1 MTEDEVA
8 DSDDVDEVDQFGEF
22 FAVINSLLGEMPED
36 WVNNFLES
44 KGFALFQKVGEDP
57 SAANT
62 KTRKRF
68 FVMINN
74 ELGSM
79 PEDML
84 DEFVS
89 SPDFELYKLM
99 GEMYGE

>member
-1 MTEDEVA
+1 M
-8 DSDDVDEVDQFGEF
+8 DQFTEF
-22 FAVINSLLGEMPED
+22 FGVINNLLGDMPED

-57 SAANT
+57 GAANT
-62 KTRKRF
+62 KTRKKF
-68 FVMINN
+68 FIMINN

>member
-1 MTEDEVA
+1 MWY
-8 DSDDVDEVDQFGEF
+8 S
-22 FAVINSLLGEMPED
+22 
-36 WVNNFLES
+36 NFVES
-44 KGFALFQKVGEDP
+44 KGFKLFQKVGEDP
-57 SAANT
+57 EGTSE
-62 KTRKRF
+62 KDRKKF
-68 FVMINN
+68 FVKINN

-99 GEMYGE
+99 GELYGE

>member
-1 MTEDEVA
+1 
-8 DSDDVDEVDQFGEF
+8 
-22 FAVINSLLGEMPED
+22 MPED

-57 SAANT
+57 AAANT
-62 KTRKRF
+62 KTRKKF

-79 PEDML
+79 HEDML

>member
-1 MTEDEVA
+1 MGQ
-8 DSDDVDEVDQFGEF
+8 QFPR
-22 FAVINSLLGEMPED
+22 IQ
-36 WVNNFLES
+36 
-44 KGFALFQKVGEDP
+44 GFCTIQKVGDDP
-57 SAANT
+57 GSTNN
-62 KTRKRF
+62 KIRKKF

-84 DEFVS
+84 DEFVA

-99 GEMYGE
+99 GELYGE

>member
-1 MTEDEVA
+1 
-8 DSDDVDEVDQFGEF
+8 
-22 FAVINSLLGEMPED
+22 
-36 WVNNFLES
+36 
-44 KGFALFQKVGEDP
+44 
-57 SAANT
+57 
-62 KTRKRF
+62 
-68 FVMINN
+68 MINN